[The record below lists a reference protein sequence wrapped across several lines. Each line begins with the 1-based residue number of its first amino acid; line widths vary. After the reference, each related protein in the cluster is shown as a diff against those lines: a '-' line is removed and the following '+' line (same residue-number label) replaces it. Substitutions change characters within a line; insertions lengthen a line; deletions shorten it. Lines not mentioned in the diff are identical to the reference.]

1 MFHVSCVVKVNK
13 YARER
18 QVLLSKSKL
27 IFCTIKTLFFWMIW
41 HREIRNH
48 CDLFISGKWLHLGQY
63 YHWCRS
69 YFLAY
74 QYNGKFKGRKFQ
86 TSTVNVFGCQNSQ
99 FELPQNFISQNDR
112 GRIAVSLEYYFHS
125 LSYVPGWEFCR

>member
-1 MFHVSCVVKVNK
+1 MFSCIVKVNK

-27 IFCTIKTLFFWMIW
+27 IFRTIKTLFFWKIW

-86 TSTVNVFGCQNSQ
+86 TRTVNVFGCQNLLGILPLKLAKICSSENTNLEVN
-99 FELPQNFISQNDR
+99 FEKFYKIQIETF
-112 GRIAVSLEYYFHS
+112 
-125 LSYVPGWEFCR
+125 